1 MDYFSTYIKS
11 TKTLDIFNEK
21 QAVGLWTKN
30 VQLLYVLSNSCVGK
44 PLCLCCPG
52 QNKTYLID
60 RYNVNTV
67 YKRFFFTRLLFS

>member
-30 VQLLYVLSNSCVGK
+30 VQL
-44 PLCLCCPG
+44 
-52 QNKTYLID
+52 
-60 RYNVNTV
+60 
-67 YKRFFFTRLLFS
+67 FSLK